1 MWLSIMRITD
11 IQEQKRKNRVNVY
24 LDERFGFGV
33 AKAVLVDFDLY
44 IGKELEQSE
53 VDKIVVQDQANKA
66 LQKCFLLLGLRPRS
80 EKELRDKLKAKQ
92 FDPKIINQ
100 TIKKV
105 EELGYLNDAEF
116 TRIFIEMKK
125 SKGKIAIRLELRR
138 KGVDDEIIRRSL
150 AKYYSTDEEI
160 ESALNLAQKKLRTYK
175 KLPSIK
181 IKQKLSQY
189 LAGRG
194 FSWEI
199 ISNVMRKV
207 IT

>member
-1 MWLSIMRITD
+1 MRITD
-11 IQEQKRKNRVNVY
+11 IQEQKRKNRVNIY

-33 AKAVLVDFDLY
+33 AKTILVDFDLY
-44 IGKELEQSE
+44 IGKELDQSE

-92 FDPKIINQ
+92 FNLKIIDQ

-116 TRIFIEMKK
+116 ARAFIEMKK

-138 KGVDDEIIRRSL
+138 KGVDEEIIKDGL
-150 AKYYSTDEEI
+150 EKYYPADEEM

-175 KLPSIK
+175 KLPPFK

-194 FSWEI
+194 FSWDI
-199 ISNVMRKV
+199 IKDVLRQV
-207 IT
+207 LTDF